1 MAIKIPDKYIEQ
13 AIARYESER
22 RHQEAA
28 KPPAKGPKRLITI
41 SRQAGSGGRQIAEKV
56 GEKLGI
62 IVWGREILDVLAG
75 QSGGDYQAR
84 LFEAL
89 DERTKGLIETIIGDF
104 FGKIP
109 IQTYHHLLPKA
120 ILTIAQNDAVFV
132 GRGVNLLLPEAFR
145 VAVKASTE
153 TRIRHLGKYNNM
165 DPRAAEKRIKEADRQ
180 SDGFMKELAK
190 TINVK
195 FSKDEYDLGVCTD
208 RISID
213 DSASIVLHAFDLF
226 QKQHAK

>member
-13 AIARYESER
+13 AVAKYESDLR
-22 RHQEAA
+22 KLKAKAA
-28 KPPAKGPKRLITI
+28 AKGPKRLITI
-41 SRQAGSGGRQIAEKV
+41 SRQAGTGGRQIAEKI

-62 IVWGREILDVLAG
+62 MVWGREILDVLAG

-89 DERTKGLIETIIGDF
+89 DERTKGVIETLIGDF

-109 IQTYHHLLPKA
+109 SQTYHHLLPKA

-132 GRGVNLLLPEAFR
+132 GRGVNLILPEAFR
-145 VAVKASTE
+145 VAVKASNE
-153 TRIRHLGKYNNM
+153 TRIGHMVTFNDM
-165 DPRAAEKRIKEADRQ
+165 DRKAAEKRIKEADQQ

-195 FSKDEYDLGVCTD
+195 FYKDEYDLGICTD
-208 RISID
+208 RIGID
-213 DSASIVLHAFDLF
+213 EAASIILHAFELF